1 MSSIID
7 DRGYNQGYAPNA
19 AMTVRTERRCKA
31 IVDQMNTERN
41 DLNVLEIGCG
51 TGELSYLIAQKTK
64 ANVMGSD
71 LCVPF
76 IEEARAMYN
85 LSNLKYEVLD
95 FNHPEKVTSLKFDYI
110 IGNGILHH
118 LYYNLDEAL
127 KNIFLLLKKDG
138 KIIFWEPNIQNP
150 FCYIIFSFPFFSR
163 LANLEPT
170 EKAFSKKYISK
181 KLINAGFQDLDVTCK
196 DFLLPVTPKF
206 LIKPS
211 ITIGNVAEKIP
222 GVRTL
227 AQSLFIVASK
237 K

>member
-7 DRGYNQGYAPNA
+7 DRGYNQGYAPSA
-19 AMTVRTERRCKA
+19 AMTVRTERRCQA
-31 IVDQMNTERN
+31 IIDEMNTERS

-51 TGELSYLIAQKTK
+51 TGELSYLLAQKTK

-71 LCVPF
+71 LCLPF
-76 IEEARAMYN
+76 IEEARQTYV

-150 FCYIIFSFPFFSR
+150 FCFVIFSFPFFSR
-163 LANLEPT
+163 IANLEPT
-170 EKAFSKKYISK
+170 EKAFSKKFISK
-181 KLINAGFQDLDVTCK
+181 KLIETGFQDLDVSCK
-196 DFLLPVTPKF
+196 DFLLPVTPNV

-211 ITIGNVAEKIP
+211 ISIGNVAEKIP
-222 GVRTL
+222 GLRTM

-237 K
+237 

>member
-7 DRGYNQGYAPNA
+7 DRGYNQGYAPSA
-19 AMTVRTERRCKA
+19 AMKVRTERRCQA
-31 IVDQMNTERN
+31 IVDQMKTEQKE
-41 DLNVLEIGCG
+41 LNVLEIGCG
-51 TGELSYLIAQKTK
+51 TGELSFLIAQKTK
-64 ANVMGSD
+64 ANVLGSD

-76 IEEARAMYN
+76 IEEARATYI
-85 LSNLKYEVLD
+85 LPNLKYEVLD
-95 FNHPEKVTSLKFDYI
+95 FNHPELVTNLKFDYI

-118 LYYNLDEAL
+118 LYYNLDDAL

-170 EKAFSKKYISK
+170 EKAFSKKFISK
-181 KLINAGFQDLDVTCK
+181 KLTAIGFQDLNIQCK
-196 DFLLPVTPKF
+196 DFLLPITPKV
-206 LIKPS
+206 LIKPN
-211 ITIGNVAEKIP
+211 IAIGDAAEKVP